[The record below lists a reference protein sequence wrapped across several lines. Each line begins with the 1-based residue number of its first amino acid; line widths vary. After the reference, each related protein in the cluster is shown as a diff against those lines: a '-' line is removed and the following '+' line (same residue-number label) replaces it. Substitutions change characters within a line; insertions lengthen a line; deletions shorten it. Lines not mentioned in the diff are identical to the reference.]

1 MEIVFYNSL
10 MKPSTFFGMPMSF
23 LKGVTSIT
31 GFMCPLFV
39 LKIVSI
45 QTLLMTTGGTLF
57 IVYLIFQG
65 VKDKLVMEILL
76 SNASCPKKIGF

>member
-1 MEIVFYNSL
+1 
-10 MKPSTFFGMPMSF
+10 
-23 LKGVTSIT
+23 
-31 GFMCPLFV
+31 MCPLFI

-57 IVYLIFQG
+57 IGYLIFQG